1 MVLPDY
7 FRIERSVLT
16 SQDSIDFIADV
27 NKILRQTLSLNNNE
41 LFFQFTFQDPNYSGV
56 GNILQMMDRTLK
68 LVNNTSENVTLHFDK
83 SKTGN
88 NDNTTIIKKLGHLL
102 GFRSANAVVDSN
114 SSLKLPCS
122 LDLIS
127 FKYAY
132 LVIDDFHSNGETNI
146 VAEDVYSVPCAQ
158 NMKFGGNIL
167 AKINYKNDANYN
179 VTNRIITTPRCY
191 YGNIDISKLRI
202 TLVNEFGDLIDTHG
216 ADWAFT
222 LSLSCSY
229 N

>member
-1 MVLPDY
+1 
-7 FRIERSVLT
+7 
-16 SQDSIDFIADV
+16 
-27 NKILRQTLSLNNNE
+27 
-41 LFFQFTFQDPNYSGV
+41 
-56 GNILQMMDRTLK
+56 
-68 LVNNTSENVTLHFDK
+68 
-83 SKTGN
+83 
-88 NDNTTIIKKLGHLL
+88 
-102 GFRSANAVVDSN
+102 
-114 SSLKLPCS
+114 
-122 LDLIS
+122 
-127 FKYAY
+127 
-132 LVIDDFHSNGETNI
+132 
-146 VAEDVYSVPCAQ
+146 
-158 NMKFGGNIL
+158 MKFGGNIL